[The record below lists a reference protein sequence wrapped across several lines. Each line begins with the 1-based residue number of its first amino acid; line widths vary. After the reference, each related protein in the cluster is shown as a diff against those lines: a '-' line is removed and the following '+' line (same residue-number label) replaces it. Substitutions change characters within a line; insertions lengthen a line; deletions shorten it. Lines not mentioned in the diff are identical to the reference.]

1 MLSNLAIPEQTE
13 MTPEEIAI
21 EVLHDIGRE
30 IIEINKAN
38 GWNVLEP
45 GQWQTREYKIPAVLA
60 LIHSEVSEAL
70 EAYRHD
76 DRENFL
82 EEMADVVIR
91 VLDATHGLGL
101 DIGSAIFAKLKKNRT
116 RGYRHGGK
124 RV

>member
-1 MLSNLAIPEQTE
+1 MLINCDSTVATLEDVATEALHNL
-13 MTPEEIAI
+13 
-21 EVLHDIGRE
+21 GRE
-30 IIEINKAN
+30 IVEINKAN

-45 GQWQTREYKIPAVLA
+45 DQWQTREYKIPAVLA